1 MRELQKS
8 GKKAEVKVVEKQE
21 LWGMGFDRK
30 LQIIRNWRKR
40 LAHHY
45 R

>member
-21 LWGMGFDRK
+21 LWVMGFDGK
-30 LQIIRNWRKR
+30 LQINRNWRKR
-40 LAHHY
+40 LAHHH